1 MGTTDGT
8 AASELYNERTLV
20 LTRAFVKRACEYP
33 PMNFSREIAAYY
45 YNGFPGSEQAGGALQ
60 GIIEQSRLLLE
71 ESERWHAEQDKRE
84 GAGDAAEDVRQPPKS
99 GVVPSQRILTE
110 GAGLSLCV
118 AHFSCLPLVIP
129 VTLTCLPLLTGGER
143 SRRSKTC
150 KSEARSSTSRKQ
162 HDPPSLAHRPRPRP
176 RRFSHPHTYT
186 HNLQFRTE
194 HS

>member
-1 MGTTDGT
+1 MVENPYFTEVRWYGTPLLEMLLTSPSAQPGYEKQIGTTDGT

-33 PMNFSREIAAYY
+33 PTNFSREIAAYY
-45 YNGFPGSEQAGGALQ
+45 YRGLPGSEQAGGALQ

-84 GAGDAAEDVRQPPKS
+84 VTGDAADDVRQPPKS

-118 AHFSCLPLVIP
+118 AFPPGRVRCDW
-129 VTLTCLPLLTGGER
+129 
-143 SRRSKTC
+143 
-150 KSEARSSTSRKQ
+150 TS
-162 HDPPSLAHRPRPRP
+162 
-176 RRFSHPHTYT
+176 
-186 HNLQFRTE
+186 
-194 HS
+194 

>member
-33 PMNFSREIAAYY
+33 PTNFSREIAAYY
-45 YNGFPGSEQAGGALQ
+45 YNGLPGSEQAGGALQ

-84 GAGDAAEDVRQPPKS
+84 EAGDQAEDVRQPPKS

-118 AHFSCLPLVIP
+118 ALSSRQSRMMLTLPI
-129 VTLTCLPLLTGGER
+129 TL
-143 SRRSKTC
+143 RR
-150 KSEARSSTSRKQ
+150 
-162 HDPPSLAHRPRPRP
+162 
-176 RRFSHPHTYT
+176 RRTLKALED
-186 HNLQFRTE
+186 LQKRGPKLDE
-194 HS
+194 PQAA